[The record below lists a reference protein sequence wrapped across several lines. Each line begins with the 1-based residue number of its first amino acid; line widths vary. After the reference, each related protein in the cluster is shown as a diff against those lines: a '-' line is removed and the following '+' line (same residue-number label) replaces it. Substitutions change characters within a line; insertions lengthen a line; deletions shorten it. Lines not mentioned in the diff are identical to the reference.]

1 MRLGTEMRVT
11 IWTLLALQL
20 CTSAGAIV
28 LFTRMAPAIQN
39 ILEENVASLRAV
51 EQMQQALASTNDDRD
66 ARFDRALTQAE
77 GNVTEAAERP
87 VLRRLRRVRAG
98 ALGGEATARREALAA
113 LDQLATINLAAME
126 RSDAQATR
134 LGEAGAWAMAV
145 LGMLCFLV
153 SVWAARKV
161 ARHVTRPLT
170 QIHETVVAFR
180 SGDTRRR
187 CAIHDAALEATE
199 IARAVNHLLDV
210 AGQPPPAGAAA
221 DGARARAALLALLD
235 EETRPAL
242 VLTRTG
248 EVVAANAAALDALGR
263 TETLKGQLLD
273 QLQRDPQ
280 DPADSAGPVAEAL
293 PAGSE
298 AWVVRLA
305 REPG

>member
-39 ILEENVASLRAV
+39 ILEENVASLRAM
-51 EQMQQALASTNDDRD
+51 EQMQQALASANDDREG
-66 ARFDRALTQAE
+66 RFDRALTQAE

-87 VLRRLRRVRAG
+87 VLRRLRRVHRG
-98 ALGGEATARREALAA
+98 ALAGDPAARREALAA
-113 LDQLATINLAAME
+113 LDRLATINLAAME
-126 RSDAQATR
+126 RSDQQATR

-145 LGMLCFLV
+145 LGMLCFIV

-199 IARAVNHLLDV
+199 IARAVDHLLDV
-210 AGQPPPAGAAA
+210 AGQPTPPGATAN
-221 DGARARAALLALLD
+221 GGQSHAALLALLD
-235 EETRPAL
+235 EDSRPAL
-242 VLTRTG
+242 VLTRRG
-248 EVVAANAAALDALGR
+248 EVIAANAAALDALGQ
-263 TETLKGQLLD
+263 TETLKEQLLD
-273 QLQRDPQ
+273 QLQRDPP
-280 DPADSAGPVAEAL
+280 DTAGPAAVAL
-293 PAGSE
+293 PVGTE
-298 AWVVRLA
+298 AWVVRL
-305 REPG
+305 

>member
-51 EQMQQALASTNDDRD
+51 EQMQQALASASDGR
-66 ARFDRALTQAE
+66 AAQFDRGLTQAE
-77 GNVTEAAERP
+77 GNVTEAAEPP
-87 VLRRLRRVRAG
+87 VLGRLRRLRTL
-98 ALGGEATARREALAA
+98 ALGGDEAARRAALAA
-113 LDQLATINLAAME
+113 LDRLAAINLAAME
-126 RSDAQATR
+126 RADQQATR

-153 SVWAARKV
+153 SIWAARKV
-161 ARHVTRPLT
+161 ARHITRPLT

-180 SGDTRRR
+180 GGDTRRR
-187 CAIHDAALEATE
+187 CAIHDAALEANE
-199 IARAVNHLLDV
+199 IAQAVDHLLDV
-210 AGQPPPAGAAA
+210 AGQPVASGPAANGT
-221 DGARARAALLALLD
+221 RAHAALLALLD
-235 EETRPAL
+235 EEPRPTL
-242 VLTRTG
+242 VLTRRG
-248 EVVAANAAALDALGR
+248 EVVAANAAALDALGQN
-263 TETLKGQLLD
+263 ETLKEQLLD

-280 DPADSAGPVAEAL
+280 DPADAAGPVAEAL

-298 AWVVRLA
+298 AWGVRLA